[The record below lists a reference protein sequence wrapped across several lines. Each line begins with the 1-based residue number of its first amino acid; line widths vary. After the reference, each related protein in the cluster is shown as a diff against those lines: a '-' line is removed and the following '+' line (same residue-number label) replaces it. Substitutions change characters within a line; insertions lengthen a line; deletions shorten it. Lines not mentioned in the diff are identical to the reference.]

1 MRPIA
6 ELIEFL
12 THTMTL
18 MTIYQPAIIL
28 HLLAR
33 DGVASR
39 STLAQMLSGNESG
52 DLEFWDRV
60 LMKNPKLVLVT
71 RHQILKYDKENQT
84 FFLNFDLADT
94 EAVEQA
100 KTICEQK
107 IETWIQKAFSSNKIT
122 EPEGWR
128 LSQVLE
134 IARRGDQYS
143 LHNQLSDRFSEPE
156 TNVQLEEF
164 AMQAAVRELGQR
176 YPGEKVTQQPHDN
189 LGFDIL
195 VGTIDKPI
203 AYIRVKAT
211 QRYQPTV
218 YLSEGER
225 KFSIDQPDLFLLVIV
240 YAIHLHEETYKIA
253 LQPGAIDLNTFR
265 LIPMHWQAKLL
276 TAGLA
281 SATRHL

>member
-1 MRPIA
+1 
-6 ELIEFL
+6 
-12 THTMTL
+12 